1 MLQGPHSVEAVE
13 SVEAEAGGA
22 ISSSHAPGTLISEVD
37 HSLQNAKKK
46 KKSKKKSKKKKKQ
59 IVEIDAEGELLLA
72 TAGDGDDNDD
82 EDGNEDDEKAVEMAV
97 VNLDKCE
104 VVPTRCNPI
113 MEASCYECIP
123 LSIFTRRSL
132 SCYVTSL
139 SDSYRCFFAVTTG
152 A

>member
-1 MLQGPHSVEAVE
+1 MLQGLHSVEAVE

-46 KKSKKKSKKKKKQ
+46 KKSKKKNKKKKKQ
-59 IVEIDAEGELLLA
+59 IVELDAEGELLLA
-72 TAGDGDDNDD
+72 TAGDGVDNDD
-82 EDGNEDDEKAVEMAV
+82 EDGNEDDDKAVEMAV

-104 VVPTRCNPI
+104 VVPTRCNPL

-139 SDSYRCFFAVTTG
+139 SDIYRCFFAVTTG

>member
-1 MLQGPHSVEAVE
+1 MLQELHSVVEAVE
-13 SVEAEAGGA
+13 SVKAEAGGA

-59 IVEIDAEGELLLA
+59 IVELDAEGELLLA

-82 EDGNEDDEKAVEMAV
+82 EDGNEDDDKAVEMAV

-104 VVPTRCNPI
+104 VVPARCNPP

-123 LSIFTRRSL
+123 LSIFTRRS
-132 SCYVTSL
+132 
-139 SDSYRCFFAVTTG
+139 
-152 A
+152 